1 MKVKRA
7 KHSRRVMSFYKF
19 KYGFESPFN
28 ALLDGTF
35 CQAALKNQIN
45 IQEQVSK
52 YLIEPSVLLTTKCVL
67 KELEKIGSEVYGAF
81 LINKQ
86 FKLAKCPHTP
96 VRSAAEC
103 ISHLARRSKKSE
115 NPKYIVATQDDALL
129 EQCRE
134 MGGIPLMSIR
144 YKTLILESPSEK
156 SVQETDQ
163 ATQELKK
170 VQALKMEVFGEPEEP
185 KKKKKKGPKKPNPLS
200 IKKKQKVVVGARKKE
215 DEKKKTRR
223 RKKKNVGDKS
233 INAE

>member
-7 KHSRRVMSFYKF
+7 KHSKRVMSFYKF

-28 ALLDGTF
+28 VLLDGTF

-52 YLIEPSVLLTTKCVL
+52 YLIEPSILLTTKCVV

-96 VRSAAEC
+96 LRSAAEC
-103 ISHLARRSKKSE
+103 LSHLARRSKKIE
-115 NPKYIVATQDDALL
+115 NPKYIFATQDDSLL
-129 EQCRE
+129 EECRE

-144 YKTLILESPSEK
+144 YKTLILENPSEK
-156 SVQETDQ
+156 SLQETDSI
-163 ATQELKK
+163 TQELEK
-170 VQALKMEVFGEPEEP
+170 VQAMKKEIFGEAEEP

-200 IKKKQKVVVGARKKE
+200 VKKKQKVIVGALKKE

-223 RKKKNVGDKS
+223 RKKKIVDKS
-233 INAE
+233 VTVE